1 MARFKNK
8 KIDFD
13 QAQVPGDVSV
23 HRVYWNVG
31 SQPDYAS
38 TYVEVPVSE
47 DPVVPDDL
55 PGFPVGV
62 ADVYVG
68 VTAINMD
75 GHESDMGM
83 LPDPF
88 AFIAPPVPI
97 FTVVDA

>member
-1 MARFKNK
+1 MARFKNS

-13 QAQVPGDVSV
+13 QAQVPGFVAV

-31 SQPDYAS
+31 SPPDYAS
-38 TYVEVPVSE
+38 TYVEVAVSE
-47 DPVVPDDL
+47 DPMIPDDL
-55 PGFPVGV
+55 PGFPIGV

-68 VTAINMD
+68 VTAISTD

-88 AFIAPPVPI
+88 GFIAPPVPI